1 MFCRM
6 RFQAMF
12 ALTVFMGLFLLGNT
26 SFAQDASKAVAPST
40 DNKTRNINGVAAV
53 VNTGYITR
61 KDIDDRIA
69 ELQKQGVKLPEG
81 VNLRKAILDRL
92 IIEKI
97 QLQNAEELG
106 VTV

>member
-1 MFCRM
+1 MMFCRM

-12 ALTVFMGLFLLGNT
+12 ALTVFMGLFLFGNT
-26 SFAQDASKAVAPST
+26 SFAQDASKAAEPST
-40 DNKTRNINGVAAV
+40 DSKTRNINGVAAV
-53 VNTGYITR
+53 VNTGFITR

-97 QLQNAEELG
+97 QLQKC
-106 VTV
+106 